1 MRKITKTLLTLAL
14 LVFAVGGANATKLY
28 ATYGSPAGEGSWNA
42 GTNTYSWTKNNSNL
56 MPIFTFS
63 NGELANYTSIKFS
76 TTSYTDVYRLYF
88 HGPNKEIAF
97 YSAGD
102 KTIVFAEREEFKGVD
117 LSSVTGISFGGASGS
132 GSIIISNKP
141 YLEKPMSLTW
151 NDDGT
156 ADIDLSDLT
165 ASDGFTF
172 NDQTGELTGTGS
184 SGVLSVN
191 FPAGGVDLSSLT
203 GFSVTYT
210 GDNLFGG
217 FKVGISESTKKD
229 FYSNPTGRN
238 DLATYMTAGNVGDPS
253 AITLWKWWNNST
265 AGTMTISSIKLK
277 ANVISANPG
286 GMNPIGSLSKKYYE
300 GGEWKTGSVS
310 TSYGTGIET
319 AMGDG
324 NATQDEYV
332 DIAAYKELRLYVSS
346 GVPRLFLVKAS
357 SFVPTE
363 EGYILTKDGV
373 KQNGQWNGI
382 QDTDHKL
389 VKNGDYYYI
398 TVADIKAACGG
409 EAKLIGVKAE
419 YGQTINISKIV
430 VMEDSEYDYLLSGS
444 GSFSSSV
451 ITALADANATC
462 YDATGVTGTG
472 IDLTS
477 VANKNALFKANA
489 GVLAN
494 TNNVIVGSTCAN
506 LVLTDGNPFKA
517 PADFTATSASYT
529 TTINTTAKAGTLC
542 LPFAATIPDGVEA
555 WTLTYTSGDAAVV
568 ATPVSTTTIPANT
581 PVLINGSGEKTFTG
595 SGAVVADASN
605 VSGALTGVFAAAT
618 VPVNSYVLQKQSEK
632 VGFFKVTGDKTINP
646 FRAYLTAST
655 SAPGLSII
663 FPEDNDVTG
672 ISEIEKMRN
681 AENVTI
687 FDLQGRKVAQPQKG
701 LYIVNGKKVIF
712 K

>member
-1 MRKITKTLLTLAL
+1 MRKFTKSLLTLAL
-14 LVFAVGGANATKLY
+14 LVLAVGGANATKLY

-42 GTNTYSWTKNNSNL
+42 GTNTYSWTKSYSNL

-117 LSSVTGISFGGASGS
+117 LSTVTGISFGGASGS

-217 FKVGISESTKKD
+217 FKIGINETTKKD

-238 DLATYMTAGNVGDPS
+238 DLAQYMTAGEVGDPS

-286 GMNPIGSLSKKYYE
+286 GMRAIESLSKKYYE

-310 TSYGTGIET
+310 TSYGTGIGT

-324 NATQDEYV
+324 NATQDEYA
-332 DIAAYKELRLYVSS
+332 DIAAYKEIRLYVSS
-346 GVPRLFLVKAS
+346 GDPRLFLVKAS

-363 EGYILTKDGV
+363 DGYILTKDGV

-430 VMEDSEYDYLLSGS
+430 VMEDSEYNYLLSGS

-462 YDATGVTGTG
+462 YDATGVTGSG
-472 IDLTS
+472 VDFTS
-477 VANKNALFKANA
+477 VANPNALFVAGT

-494 TNNVIVGSTCAN
+494 AKNVIVSGTCAN
-506 LVLTDGNPFKA
+506 LELVDGKPFRTPVAFDATTAKFTKTVSAAGYGTMVIPFDAALATGIDAAYNLTGVSGTTITTSAAATIAANKPVLLEATAGDYE
-517 PADFTATSASYT
+517 FTATSAA
-529 TTINTTAKAGTLC
+529 I
-542 LPFAATIPDGVEA
+542 
-555 WTLTYTSGDAAVV
+555 
-568 ATPVSTTTIPANT
+568 
-581 PVLINGSGEKTFTG
+581 
-595 SGAVVADASN
+595 
-605 VSGALTGVFAAAT
+605 AAT
-618 VPVNSYVLQKQSEK
+618 VDESTNGKLIGTYAGTTATAGATNYVLQNGGAGL
-632 VGFFKVTGDKTINP
+632 GFFLITGTDAIVKP
-646 FRAYLTAST
+646 FRAYLNTGV
-655 SAPGLSII
+655 SAPEFLPFGGGT
-663 FPEDNDVTG
+663 TG
-672 ISEIEKMRN
+672 IETVKTAKANNEIFNLAGQR
-681 AENVTI
+681 
-687 FDLQGRKVAQPQKG
+687 VAQPAKG
-701 LYIVNGKKVIF
+701 LYIVNGRKVVM

>member
-1 MRKITKTLLTLAL
+1 MRKITKSLLTLAL
-14 LVFAVGGANATKLY
+14 LVLAVGGANATKLY

-42 GTNTYSWTKNNSNL
+42 GTNTYSWTKNYSNL

-117 LSSVTGISFGGASGS
+117 LSTVTGISFGGASGS

-217 FKVGISESTKKD
+217 FKIGINETTKKD

-238 DLATYMTAGNVGDPS
+238 DLAQYMTAGEVGDPS

-286 GMNPIGSLSKKYYE
+286 GMRAIESLSKKYYE

-310 TSYGTGIET
+310 TSYGTGIGT

-324 NATQDEYV
+324 NATQDEYA
-332 DIAAYKELRLYVSS
+332 DIAAYKEIRLYVSS
-346 GVPRLFLVKAS
+346 GDPRLFLVKAS

-363 EGYILTKDGV
+363 DGYILTKDGV

-430 VMEDSEYDYLLSGS
+430 VMEDSEYNYLLSGS

-462 YDATGVTGTG
+462 YDATGVTGSG
-472 IDLTS
+472 VDFTS
-477 VANKNALFKANA
+477 VANPNALFVAGS

-494 TNNVIVGSTCAN
+494 TKNVIVSGTCAN
-506 LVLTDGNPFKA
+506 LVLEDGHPFKA

-542 LPFAATIPDGVEA
+542 LPFAATIPGEVTA
-555 WTLTYTSGDAAVV
+555 WTLTYTSGDKATAAPV
-568 ATPVSTTTIPANT
+568 ATTIPANT
-581 PVLINGSGEKTFTG
+581 PVLLNGSGSKTFSG
-595 SGAVVADASN
+595 SGAVSASATN

-618 VPVNSYVLQKQSEK
+618 VPVNSYVLQYQDPK
-632 VGFFKVTGDKTINP
+632 VGFFKVTGDKTINS
-646 FRAYLTAST
+646 FRAYLTAET
-655 SAPGLSII
+655 PAPGLSII
-663 FPEDNDVTG
+663 FPEDSDVTG
-672 ISEIEKMRN
+672 ISEIEKMKN
-681 AENVTI
+681 ADNVTI

>member
-1 MRKITKTLLTLAL
+1 MRKFTKSLLTLAL
-14 LVFAVGGANATKLY
+14 LVLAVGGANATKLY

-42 GTNTYSWTKNNSNL
+42 GTNTYSWTKSYSNL

-117 LSSVTGISFGGASGS
+117 LSTVTGISFGGASGS

-217 FKVGISESTKKD
+217 FKIGINETTKKD

-238 DLATYMTAGNVGDPS
+238 DLAQYMTAGEVGDPS

-286 GMNPIGSLSKKYYE
+286 GMRAIESLSKKYYE

-324 NATQDEYV
+324 AAKQDEYV

-346 GVPRLFLVKAS
+346 GDPRLFLVKAS

-363 EGYILTKDGV
+363 DGYILTKDGV

-462 YDATGVTGTG
+462 YDATGVTGSG
-472 IDLTS
+472 VDFTS
-477 VANKNALFKANA
+477 VANPNALFVAGT

-494 TNNVIVGSTCAN
+494 AKNVIVSGTCAN
-506 LVLTDGNPFKA
+506 LELVDGKPFRTPVAFDATTAKFTKTVSAAGYGTMVIPFDAALATGIDAAYNLTGVSGTTITTSAAATIAANKPVLLEATAGDYE
-517 PADFTATSASYT
+517 FTATSAA
-529 TTINTTAKAGTLC
+529 I
-542 LPFAATIPDGVEA
+542 
-555 WTLTYTSGDAAVV
+555 
-568 ATPVSTTTIPANT
+568 
-581 PVLINGSGEKTFTG
+581 
-595 SGAVVADASN
+595 
-605 VSGALTGVFAAAT
+605 AAT
-618 VPVNSYVLQKQSEK
+618 VDESTNGKLIGTYAGTTATAGATNYVLQNGGAGL
-632 VGFFKVTGDKTINP
+632 GFFLITGTDAIVKP
-646 FRAYLTAST
+646 FRAYLNTGV
-655 SAPGLSII
+655 SAPEFLPFGGGT
-663 FPEDNDVTG
+663 TG
-672 ISEIEKMRN
+672 IETVKTAKANNEIFNLAGQR
-681 AENVTI
+681 
-687 FDLQGRKVAQPQKG
+687 VAQPAKG
-701 LYIVNGKKVIF
+701 LYIVNGRKVVM